1 MKKENRLKKN
11 LEIASIVNKR
21 KRVVN
26 NNYIIYYQKSE
37 TGKLRIAVSVSKKYG
52 HAFERNKAKRRVR
65 NIMREYVGTIKNYDL
80 VIVVKNVAKE
90 KEYNELKKEI
100 QFLIKI
106 ILNKEDGGKNE
117 KQKNSWIIFVL
128 CSGFFITGFK

>member
-52 HAFERNKAKRRVR
+52 HAF
-65 NIMREYVGTIKNYDL
+65 
-80 VIVVKNVAKE
+80 
-90 KEYNELKKEI
+90 
-100 QFLIKI
+100 
-106 ILNKEDGGKNE
+106 
-117 KQKNSWIIFVL
+117 
-128 CSGFFITGFK
+128 

>member
-52 HAFERNKAKRRVR
+52 QAFERNKAKRRVR

-117 KQKNSWIIFVL
+117 KQKNS
-128 CSGFFITGFK
+128 

>member
-1 MKKENRLKKN
+1 
-11 LEIASIVNKR
+11 
-21 KRVVN
+21 
-26 NNYIIYYQKSE
+26 
-37 TGKLRIAVSVSKKYG
+37 
-52 HAFERNKAKRRVR
+52 
-65 NIMREYVGTIKNYDL
+65 MREYVGTIKNYDL

-117 KQKNSWIIFVL
+117 K
-128 CSGFFITGFK
+128 

>member
-37 TGKLRIAVSVSKKYG
+37 TGKLRIAVSVSKNM
-52 HAFERNKAKRRVR
+52 A
-65 NIMREYVGTIKNYDL
+65 ML
-80 VIVVKNVAKE
+80 
-90 KEYNELKKEI
+90 LKEI
-100 QFLIKI
+100 KLREEFAI
-106 ILNKEDGGKNE
+106 
-117 KQKNSWIIFVL
+117 
-128 CSGFFITGFK
+128 

>member
-65 NIMREYVGTIKNYDL
+65 NIMGEYVGTIKNYDL

-117 KQKNSWIIFVL
+117 KQKNS
-128 CSGFFITGFK
+128 

>member
-52 HAFERNKAKRRVR
+52 HAFE
-65 NIMREYVGTIKNYDL
+65 
-80 VIVVKNVAKE
+80 NVAKE

-117 KQKNSWIIFVL
+117 KQKNS
-128 CSGFFITGFK
+128 

>member
-65 NIMREYVGTIKNYDL
+65 NIMRE
-80 VIVVKNVAKE
+80 NVAKE

-117 KQKNSWIIFVL
+117 K
-128 CSGFFITGFK
+128 